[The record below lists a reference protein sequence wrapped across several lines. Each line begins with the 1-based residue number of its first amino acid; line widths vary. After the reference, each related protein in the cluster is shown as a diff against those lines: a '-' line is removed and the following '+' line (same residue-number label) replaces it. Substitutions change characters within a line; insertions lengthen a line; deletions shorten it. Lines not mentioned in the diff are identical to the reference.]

1 MLLFSSIEARAME
14 TPSVVRRRS
23 TDANKLVRN
32 FSSASISSNSPI
44 ENNSIQKTLERITQN
59 QSQLAKS
66 FSFQDK
72 PGNNMNNYPSSDDVD
87 QGMDN
92 TDGPSPPSG
101 VRALGNI
108 LKEQERLLEQAKQ
121 NRSPVNVPPQL
132 PFKNN
137 VSRQET
143 TKTFVNESMSSP
155 TTVQQ
160 SLSQSAIV
168 TSIPL
173 ISSLTPT
180 PSPVQPMTY
189 ASSSSAYNVLTS
201 SQPVIESQQPNLPTK
216 NVISF
221 NPKPFKAQLS
231 NECSDQS
238 GIAPGMSFDF
248 TKTPRSFL
256 VQRKFGPGEG
266 QVKIAAPKLEFISAN
281 VSRSYTTS
289 NNNNIN
295 NNTNNIINSESNNSQ
310 NNKTDSNKESNN
322 DMMREARYILFMSP
336 IIKLFLKFL
345 MYSFSKYCNINLF
358 FERISHI

>member
-1 MLLFSSIEARAME
+1 ME

-23 TDANKLVRN
+23 TDASKLVRN
-32 FSSASISSNSPI
+32 FSSASISSNSPV

-59 QSQLAKS
+59 QAQLAKTFRFPENS
-66 FSFQDK
+66 ANF
-72 PGNNMNNYPSSDDVD
+72 MNNFPSGDEVD
-87 QGMDN
+87 QGMD
-92 TDGPSPPSG
+92 TPDGPSPPSG

-121 NRSPVNVPPQL
+121 NKSPENVPPQL

-137 VSRQET
+137 VSRPET
-143 TKTFVNESMSSP
+143 TKSFIPESMSSP

-160 SLSQSAIV
+160 SLSQSATV

-180 PSPVQPMTY
+180 PSPVQPITY
-189 ASSSSAYNVLTS
+189 ASSSLTSNVMTS
-201 SQPVIESQQPNLPTK
+201 SQPVIASQQPTLPAK

-221 NPKPFKAQLS
+221 NPKPFKAQPS
-231 NECSDQS
+231 NDSSDES
-238 GIAPGMSFDF
+238 GKAPGMSFDF

-256 VQRKFGPGEG
+256 MQRKFGPGEG

-281 VSRSYTTS
+281 VSRSYSTS

-295 NNTNNIINSESNNSQ
+295 NSSNIIGTNSNGNNINSNN
-310 NNKTDSNKESNN
+310 TDNNKESNK
-322 DMMREARYILFMSP
+322 DFMREAR
-336 IIKLFLKFL
+336 
-345 MYSFSKYCNINLF
+345 
-358 FERISHI
+358 

>member
-1 MLLFSSIEARAME
+1 ME

-23 TDANKLVRN
+23 TDASKLVRN
-32 FSSASISSNSPI
+32 FSSASISSNSPV

-59 QSQLAKS
+59 QAQLAKTFRFPDTS
-66 FSFQDK
+66 A
-72 PGNNMNNYPSSDDVD
+72 NIINNYPSADEVD

-92 TDGPSPPSG
+92 PDGSSPTSG
-101 VRALGNI
+101 VSALGKI

-121 NRSPVNVPPQL
+121 NRSPENVPPQL

-137 VSRQET
+137 VSRPET
-143 TKTFVNESMSSP
+143 TKSFVPESMSSP

-160 SLSQSAIV
+160 SLSQSATV

-180 PSPVQPMTY
+180 PSPVQPITY
-189 ASSSSAYNVLTS
+189 ASSSLTSNVMTS
-201 SQPVIESQQPNLPTK
+201 SQPVIASQQPTLPAK

-221 NPKPFKAQLS
+221 NPKPFKAQTS
-231 NECSDQS
+231 NDSSDDS
-238 GIAPGMSFDF
+238 GKAPGMSFDF

-256 VQRKFGPGEG
+256 MQRKFGPGEG

-289 NNNNIN
+289 NNNNSNSIVN
-295 NNTNNIINSESNNSQ
+295 SNGNNINSNNS
-310 NNKTDSNKESNN
+310 NNINSNNTDNNKESNK
-322 DMMREARYILFMSP
+322 DFMREAR
-336 IIKLFLKFL
+336 
-345 MYSFSKYCNINLF
+345 
-358 FERISHI
+358 